1 MAKRLSI
8 QRILVLTAFVLSF
21 FALSA
26 QTTTSDTIGSGTT
39 TSIHSAMP
47 GAYGYHLSAALYL
60 GNEINHS
67 AGDIESLS
75 YHITYGNYPV
85 NDGDKRIKIY
95 LLETSDPSID
105 LSQTWGSMVSAAT
118 LVYDSLGCDI
128 QWDDYWKEFVFTQP
142 FSYGGGNLIVLVEG
156 EACDPYP
163 GMGDCETEIYVN
175 NGTVNNCWNRV
186 QDGTQVSFTT
196 VMDSI
201 PEGTHGNH
209 YDRPNIFFTFNS
221 GEPVTPDTNCVTTLP
236 MLEDFEGY
244 PGDFSSIPTCWTKI
258 SQEYNQAYGSYYPVI
273 NGGSMSDPNQS
284 VMFMLMDTYS
294 SFLVLPALDSV
305 WSMQNVS
312 MSFSFKS
319 AQQNITRMV
328 VGVMSDPSDT
338 LTFVPVDT
346 VWREGSVSGW
356 EPKEIN
362 FATYADSGRHIAF
375 WFSKANSTHVFP
387 SCFIDNVAL
396 FETPDCTP
404 PVQISASVDN
414 LDATI
419 SWTYT
424 NNAYGARVYYKTSV
438 DSQFDSVEVYTDNYY
453 ALYNLP
459 YNTVYQ
465 YYIVTLCDGGGESAP
480 SQVFTFSTPCET
492 VTQFPWTDSFENGL
506 GCWSLAA
513 SSAGQ
518 DWQVVAAGSNP
529 TCAPYSG
536 SAMMK
541 YDCWSFPSG
550 SWGTMTS
557 PALAI
562 PQDMT
567 LSFAYFKQDIYQAND
582 RIEVFVNTSADTANA
597 TLLTTVFGYD
607 PSMSGW
613 DTVSVTVPVQNEA
626 VYLIFKATSD
636 YGYNLFMDNV
646 TVDFYTPEDTTVVV
660 DTVYVVLEE
669 SICDGE
675 SFKFGDGNYTTAG
688 SYTYTSNDTV
698 YTLTLTVNPTYNVTI
713 NDSITAGET
722 YTQYGFNESAAGT
735 YTQNLTTVN
744 GCDSIITLNL
754 TVLTGVNEH
763 NGMDFSVAP
772 NPANDYAVVSVKN
785 ANEETSVDLLD
796 ISGRV
801 LRTQRLAAGESTLRL
816 ERGNLPNGIYMLRM
830 TSHGQKQTRKV
841 IFR

>member
-39 TSIHSAMP
+39 TSIHSALP

-67 AGDIESLS
+67 AGDIESFS

-95 LLETSDPSID
+95 LLETSDPAID
-105 LSQTWGSMVSAAT
+105 LSQTWGSLAGAAT

-163 GMGDCETEIYVN
+163 SMGDCETEIYVN

-186 QDGTQVSFTT
+186 QDGTQISFTT
-196 VMDSI
+196 AMDSI

-209 YDRPNIFFTFNS
+209 YDRPNVVFSFSS
-221 GEPVTPDTNCVTTLP
+221 GEPSSPDTNCVLTLP

-244 PGDFSSIPTCWTKI
+244 SGDFSSIPTCWTKI

-273 NGGSMSDPNQS
+273 NGGSASDPNQS
-284 VMFMLMDTYS
+284 VMFMLMDSYS
-294 SFLVLPALDSV
+294 SYLILPTLDSV

-312 MSFSFKS
+312 MSFNFKS

-387 SCFIDNVAL
+387 SCFIDNV
-396 FETPDCTP
+396 
-404 PVQISASVDN
+404 
-414 LDATI
+414 
-419 SWTYT
+419 
-424 NNAYGARVYYKTSV
+424 
-438 DSQFDSVEVYTDNYY
+438 
-453 ALYNLP
+453 
-459 YNTVYQ
+459 
-465 YYIVTLCDGGGESAP
+465 TL
-480 SQVFTFSTPCET
+480 
-492 VTQFPWTDSFENGL
+492 
-506 GCWSLAA
+506 
-513 SSAGQ
+513 
-518 DWQVVAAGSNP
+518 
-529 TCAPYSG
+529 
-536 SAMMK
+536 
-541 YDCWSFPSG
+541 
-550 SWGTMTS
+550 
-557 PALAI
+557 
-562 PQDMT
+562 
-567 LSFAYFKQDIYQAND
+567 
-582 RIEVFVNTSADTANA
+582 
-597 TLLTTVFGYD
+597 
-607 PSMSGW
+607 
-613 DTVSVTVPVQNEA
+613 
-626 VYLIFKATSD
+626 
-636 YGYNLFMDNV
+636 
-646 TVDFYTPEDTTVVV
+646 DFYTPEDTTVVV
-660 DTVYVVLEE
+660 DTVYVVLNE

-675 SFKFGDGNYTTAG
+675 SFEFGDGNYTTAG
-688 SYTYTSNDTV
+688 NYTYTSNDTV
-698 YTLTLTVNPTYNVTI
+698 YTLTLTVNPTYNITI

-744 GCDSIITLNL
+744 GCDSIITLYL
-754 TVLTGVNEH
+754 TVLTGVNEY

-772 NPANDYAVVSVKN
+772 NPAHDYAVVSVKN
-785 ANEETSVDLLD
+785 ANEEMSVDLLD

-816 ERGNLPNGIYMLRM
+816 ERGNLPNGIYMLRL

>member
-26 QTTTSDTIGSGTT
+26 QTTTSDTIGGGTT
-39 TSIHSAMP
+39 TSIHSALP

-95 LLETSDPSID
+95 LLETSDPAID

-128 QWDDYWKEFVFTQP
+128 QWDNYWKEFVFTQP

-221 GEPVTPDTNCVTTLP
+221 GEPVTPDTNCVMTLP
-236 MLEDFEGY
+236 MLEDFESY

-387 SCFIDNVAL
+387 SCFIDNV
-396 FETPDCTP
+396 
-404 PVQISASVDN
+404 
-414 LDATI
+414 
-419 SWTYT
+419 
-424 NNAYGARVYYKTSV
+424 
-438 DSQFDSVEVYTDNYY
+438 
-453 ALYNLP
+453 
-459 YNTVYQ
+459 
-465 YYIVTLCDGGGESAP
+465 TL
-480 SQVFTFSTPCET
+480 
-492 VTQFPWTDSFENGL
+492 
-506 GCWSLAA
+506 
-513 SSAGQ
+513 
-518 DWQVVAAGSNP
+518 
-529 TCAPYSG
+529 
-536 SAMMK
+536 
-541 YDCWSFPSG
+541 
-550 SWGTMTS
+550 
-557 PALAI
+557 
-562 PQDMT
+562 
-567 LSFAYFKQDIYQAND
+567 
-582 RIEVFVNTSADTANA
+582 
-597 TLLTTVFGYD
+597 
-607 PSMSGW
+607 
-613 DTVSVTVPVQNEA
+613 
-626 VYLIFKATSD
+626 
-636 YGYNLFMDNV
+636 
-646 TVDFYTPEDTTVVV
+646 DFYTPEDTTVVV
-660 DTVYVVLEE
+660 DTVYVVLDE

-675 SFKFGDGNYTTAG
+675 SFEFGDGIYATAG
-688 SYTYTSNDTV
+688 SYTYTSNDTA
-698 YTLTLTVNPTYNVTI
+698 YTLNLTVNPTYNITI
-713 NDSITAGET
+713 SDSITEGET

-735 YTQNLTTVN
+735 YTQSLTTVN
-744 GCDSIITLNL
+744 GCDSIITLHL

-772 NPANDYAVVSVKN
+772 NPAHDYAVVSVKN

-816 ERGNLPNGIYMLRM
+816 ERGNLPNGIYMLRL